1 MLGLGLGLTSS
12 LCWGVSDFI
21 GGLSARRLPLLF
33 VMVFSQSV
41 GLAVVIGVVAI
52 RGTAAPT
59 LVRLL
64 PAVGGGV
71 AGIAALT
78 GFYRALAIG
87 TMSVVAPI
95 AATGVSVPVVVG
107 IARGDR
113 PAASQLIGIV
123 VAIVGVVLASREHG
137 PGIEDRGA
145 SRASVALALLAA
157 AGFGCYF
164 VGVQSSARADPMW
177 ALLASRVAGLALLLV
192 VVAVQGGIVL
202 SRPGRGLWPLAAM
215 GVLDVSA
222 TGLYAVATRHG
233 LLSVVSVAA
242 SLYPLATVVLAR
254 VVLGERVRRVQELG
268 IAAALTG
275 VVLMAA
281 G

>member
-1 MLGLGLGLTSS
+1 LLGLGLGLTSS

-33 VMVFSQSV
+33 VMVSSQAV
-41 GLAVVIGVVAI
+41 GLAVVIGVVSI
-52 RGTAAPT
+52 RGTGAPA
-59 LVRLL
+59 LMRLL
-64 PAVGGGV
+64 PAVGGGL

-78 GFYRALAIG
+78 SFYRALAIG

-107 IARGDR
+107 IARGDQ
-113 PAASQLIGIV
+113 PAASQLVGIV
-123 VAIVGVVLASREHG
+123 VAVIGVVLASREHG

-177 ALLASRVAGLALLLV
+177 ALLASRVAGVALLLAV
-192 VVAVQGGIVL
+192 AAVQGGIAVA
-202 SRPGRGLWPLAAM
+202 RPGRLWPLAVM

-242 SLYPLATVVLAR
+242 SLYPLATVLLAR

-268 IAAALTG
+268 IAAALAG

>member
-33 VMVFSQSV
+33 VMVSSQAA

-52 RGTAAPT
+52 RGTDAPA

-64 PAVGGGV
+64 PAVGGGL

-78 GFYRALAIG
+78 SFYRALAIG

-107 IARGDR
+107 IARGDH

-123 VAIVGVVLASREHG
+123 IAVIGVVLASREHG

-157 AGFGCYF
+157 GGFGCYF

-177 ALLASRVAGLALLLV
+177 ALLASRVAGVVLLLAV
-192 VVAVQGGIVL
+192 AAVQGGIAVA
-202 SRPGRGLWPLAAM
+202 RPGRLWLLAVM

-222 TGLYAVATRHG
+222 TGFYAVATRHG

-242 SLYPLATVVLAR
+242 SLYPLATVLLAR

-268 IAAALTG
+268 IAAALAG

>member
-1 MLGLGLGLTSS
+1 MLGLGLGLISS

-33 VMVFSQSV
+33 VMISSQAV

-52 RGTAAPT
+52 RGTSAPA

-64 PAVGGGV
+64 PAVGGGL

-78 GFYRALAIG
+78 SFYRALAIG

-123 VAIVGVVLASREHG
+123 IAVIGVVLASREHG
-137 PGIEDRGA
+137 PGVEDRGA
-145 SRASVALALLAA
+145 SSAGIALALLAA

-164 VGVQSSARADPMW
+164 VGVQSSARVDPMW
-177 ALLASRVAGLALLLV
+177 ALLASRVAGVALLLV
-192 VVAVQGGIVL
+192 VAAVKGGIAV
-202 SRPGRGLWPLAAM
+202 GRSGRLWPLAVM

-254 VVLGERVRRVQELG
+254 VVLGERVRRVQEFG
-268 IAAALTG
+268 IAAALAG

>member
-1 MLGLGLGLTSS
+1 LLGLGLGLTSS

-33 VMVFSQSV
+33 VMVSSQAV

-52 RGTAAPT
+52 RGTGAPG

-64 PAVGGGV
+64 PAVGGGL

-78 GFYRALAIG
+78 SFYRALAIG

-107 IARGDR
+107 IARGDH

-123 VAIVGVVLASREHG
+123 IAVIGVVLASREHG

-145 SRASVALALLAA
+145 GRASVALALLAA

-177 ALLASRVAGLALLLV
+177 ALLASRVAGVALLLV
-192 VVAVQGGIVL
+192 VAAVQGGIAVA
-202 SRPGRGLWPLAAM
+202 RPGRLWPLALM

-222 TGLYAVATRHG
+222 TGFYAVATRHG

-242 SLYPLATVVLAR
+242 SLYPLATVLLAR

-268 IAAALTG
+268 IAAALAG

>member
-1 MLGLGLGLTSS
+1 MVSS
-12 LCWGVSDFI
+12 Q
-21 GGLSARRLPLLF
+21 A
-33 VMVFSQSV
+33 V

-52 RGTAAPT
+52 RGTGAPA

-64 PAVGGGV
+64 PAVGGGL

-107 IARGDR
+107 IARGDH
-113 PAASQLIGIV
+113 PAASQLAGIV
-123 VAIVGVVLASREHG
+123 IAVIGVVLASREHG

-177 ALLASRVAGLALLLV
+177 ALLASRVAGVALLLV
-192 VVAVQGGIVL
+192 VAAVQGGIAV
-202 SRPGRGLWPLAAM
+202 GAA
-215 GVLDVSA
+215 G
-222 TGLYAVATRHG
+222 
-233 LLSVVSVAA
+233 SVVAA
-242 SLYPLATVVLAR
+242 GADGGAGCVGHRVVCRCDAAR
-254 VVLGERVRRVQELG
+254 VAER
-268 IAAALTG
+268 G
-275 VVLMAA
+275 VGCGVAVPA
-281 G
+281 GDGLAGTSRAR

>member
-1 MLGLGLGLTSS
+1 LLGLGLGLTSS

-33 VMVFSQSV
+33 VMVSSQAV

-52 RGTAAPT
+52 RGTGAPA

-64 PAVGGGV
+64 PAVGGGL

-78 GFYRALAIG
+78 SFYRALAIG

-107 IARGDR
+107 IARGDH

-123 VAIVGVVLASREHG
+123 IAVIGVVLASREHG

-164 VGVQSSARADPMW
+164 VGVQSSSRADPMW
-177 ALLASRVAGLALLLV
+177 ALLASRVAGVALLLV
-192 VVAVQGGIVL
+192 VAAVQGGIAVA
-202 SRPGRGLWPLAAM
+202 RPGRLWPLALM

-222 TGLYAVATRHG
+222 TGFYAVATRHG

-242 SLYPLATVVLAR
+242 SLYPLATVLLAR

-268 IAAALTG
+268 IAAALAG

>member
-1 MLGLGLGLTSS
+1 
-12 LCWGVSDFI
+12 
-21 GGLSARRLPLLF
+21 
-33 VMVFSQSV
+33 MVFSQAV
-41 GLAVVIGVVAI
+41 GLAVVIGVVAV
-52 RGTAAPT
+52 RGVAVPD

-64 PAVGGGV
+64 PAVGGGL

-95 AATGVSVPVVVG
+95 AATGVAVPVVVG

-113 PAASQLIGIV
+113 PAASQLAGIV
-123 VAIVGVVLASREHG
+123 IAVVGVVLASREHG
-137 PGIEDRGA
+137 PGVEDRGA
-145 SRASVALALLAA
+145 SRAGVALALLAA

-177 ALLASRVAGLALLLV
+177 ALLASRVAGLALLLG
-192 VVAVQGGIVL
+192 VVAAQGGIAV
-202 SRPGRGLWPLAAM
+202 SRPGRLWPLAVM

-254 VVLGERVRRVQELG
+254 VVLGERVRRVQEVG
-268 IAAALTG
+268 IAAALAG

>member
-1 MLGLGLGLTSS
+1 LLGLGLGLTSS

-33 VMVFSQSV
+33 VMISSQAV

-52 RGTAAPT
+52 RGTGAPD
-59 LVRLL
+59 LARLL
-64 PAVGGGV
+64 PAVGGG
-71 AGIAALT
+71 
-78 GFYRALAIG
+78 
-87 TMSVVAPI
+87 
-95 AATGVSVPVVVG
+95 
-107 IARGDR
+107 
-113 PAASQLIGIV
+113 
-123 VAIVGVVLASREHG
+123 
-137 PGIEDRGA
+137 
-145 SRASVALALLAA
+145 LAA
-157 AGFGCYF
+157 GGFGCYF

-177 ALLASRVAGLALLLV
+177 ALLASRVAAVALLLA
-192 VVAVQGGIVL
+192 VVAVRGGIAVG
-202 SRPGRGLWPLAAM
+202 RPGRLWPLAVM

-242 SLYPLATVVLAR
+242 SLYPLATVLLAR

-268 IAAALTG
+268 IAAALAG
-275 VVLMAA
+275 VALMAA

>member
-33 VMVFSQSV
+33 VMISSQAV
-41 GLAVVIGVVAI
+41 GLAVVIGVVAV
-52 RGTAAPT
+52 RGTSAPG

-64 PAVGGGV
+64 PAAGGGL

-78 GFYRALAIG
+78 SFYRALAIG

-107 IARGDR
+107 IARGDH
-113 PAASQLIGIV
+113 PASSQLVGIV
-123 VAIVGVVLASREHG
+123 IAVIGVVLASREHG

-145 SRASVALALLAA
+145 SRASIALALLSAV
-157 AGFGCYF
+157 GFGCYF

-177 ALLASRVAGLALLLV
+177 ALLASRVAGVALLLV
-192 VVAVQGGIVL
+192 VAAVQGGIAVA
-202 SRPGRGLWPLAAM
+202 RPGRLWPLALM

-222 TGLYAVATRHG
+222 TGFYAVATRHG

-242 SLYPLATVVLAR
+242 SLYPLATVLLAR

-268 IAAALTG
+268 IAAALAG

>member
-33 VMVFSQSV
+33 VMISSQAV
-41 GLAVVIGVVAI
+41 GLAVVIGVVAV
-52 RGTAAPT
+52 RGTSAPG

-64 PAVGGGV
+64 PAVGGGL

-78 GFYRALAIG
+78 SFYRALAIG

-107 IARGDR
+107 IARGDH
-113 PAASQLIGIV
+113 PASSQLVGIV
-123 VAIVGVVLASREHG
+123 IAVIGVVLASREHG

-145 SRASVALALLAA
+145 SRASVVLALLSA

-177 ALLASRVAGLALLLV
+177 ALLASRVAGVALLLV
-192 VVAVQGGIVL
+192 VVAVQGGIAVAQ
-202 SRPGRGLWPLAAM
+202 PGRLWPLAVM

-222 TGLYAVATRHG
+222 TGFYAVATRHG

-242 SLYPLATVVLAR
+242 SLYPLATVLLAR
-254 VVLGERVRRVQELG
+254 VVLGERVRRVQEFG
-268 IAAALTG
+268 IAAALSG

>member
-1 MLGLGLGLTSS
+1 MVSS
-12 LCWGVSDFI
+12 Q
-21 GGLSARRLPLLF
+21 AA
-33 VMVFSQSV
+33 

-52 RGTAAPT
+52 RGTDAPA

-64 PAVGGGV
+64 PAVGGGL

-78 GFYRALAIG
+78 SFYRALAIG

-107 IARGDR
+107 IARGDH

-123 VAIVGVVLASREHG
+123 IAVIGVVLASREHG

-157 AGFGCYF
+157 GGFGCYF

-177 ALLASRVAGLALLLV
+177 ALLASRVAGVVLLLA
-192 VVAVQGGIVL
+192 VVAVQGGIAVA
-202 SRPGRGLWPLAAM
+202 RPGRLWLLAVM

-222 TGLYAVATRHG
+222 TGFYAVATRHG

-242 SLYPLATVVLAR
+242 SLYPLATVLLAR

-268 IAAALTG
+268 IAAALAG

>member
-1 MLGLGLGLTSS
+1 LLGLGLGLTSS

-33 VMVFSQSV
+33 VMISSQAV
-41 GLAVVIGVVAI
+41 GLAVVIGVVAV
-52 RGTAAPT
+52 RGTGAPD
-59 LVRLL
+59 LARLL
-64 PAVGGGV
+64 PAVGGGL

-78 GFYRALAIG
+78 SFYRALAIG

-123 VAIVGVVLASREHG
+123 IAVIGVVLASREHG
-137 PGIEDRGA
+137 PGIEDPGA
-145 SRASVALALLAA
+145 SRAGIALALLAA
-157 AGFGCYF
+157 VGFGCYF

-177 ALLASRVAGLALLLV
+177 ALLASRVAGVALLLL
-192 VVAVQGGIVL
+192 VAAAQGGIAVA
-202 SRPGRGLWPLAAM
+202 RPGRLWPLAVM

-222 TGLYAVATRHG
+222 TGFYAVATRHG

-254 VVLGERVRRVQELG
+254 VVLGERVRRVQEVG

-275 VVLMAA
+275 VVLMAS

>member
-33 VMVFSQSV
+33 VMISSQAV

-52 RGTAAPT
+52 RGTSAPA

-64 PAVGGGV
+64 PAVGGGL

-78 GFYRALAIG
+78 SFYRALAIG

-123 VAIVGVVLASREHG
+123 IAVIGVVLASREHG
-137 PGIEDRGA
+137 PGVEDRGA
-145 SRASVALALLAA
+145 SSAGIALALLAA

-177 ALLASRVAGLALLLV
+177 ALLASRVAGVALLLV
-192 VVAVQGGIVL
+192 VAAVKGGIAV
-202 SRPGRGLWPLAAM
+202 GRSGRLWPLAVM

-254 VVLGERVRRVQELG
+254 VVLGERVRRVQEFG
-268 IAAALTG
+268 IAAALAG

>member
-1 MLGLGLGLTSS
+1 LLGLGLGLTSS

-33 VMVFSQSV
+33 VMVSSQAV

-52 RGTAAPT
+52 RGTGAPA

-64 PAVGGGV
+64 PAVGGGL

-78 GFYRALAIG
+78 SFYRALAIG

-107 IARGDR
+107 IARGDH
-113 PAASQLIGIV
+113 PAASQLVGIV
-123 VAIVGVVLASREHG
+123 IAVIGVVLASREHG

-145 SRASVALALLAA
+145 SRVSVALALLAA

-177 ALLASRVAGLALLLV
+177 ALLASRVAGMALLLV
-192 VVAVQGGIVL
+192 VAAVQGGIAVA
-202 SRPGRGLWPLAAM
+202 RPGRLWPLALM

-242 SLYPLATVVLAR
+242 SLYPLATVLLAR

-268 IAAALTG
+268 IAAALAG

>member
-33 VMVFSQSV
+33 VMVSSQAV

-52 RGTAAPT
+52 RGTGAPA

-64 PAVGGGV
+64 PAVGGGL

-78 GFYRALAIG
+78 SFYRALAIG

-113 PAASQLIGIV
+113 PAASQLIGIFIAV
-123 VAIVGVVLASREHG
+123 IGVVLASREHG
-137 PGIEDRGA
+137 PGVEDRGA
-145 SRASVALALLAA
+145 SRAGIALALLSA

-177 ALLASRVAGLALLLV
+177 ALLASRVAGVALLLV
-192 VVAVQGGIVL
+192 VIAVQGGIAVA
-202 SRPGRGLWPLAAM
+202 RPGRLWPLAVM

-242 SLYPLATVVLAR
+242 SLYPLATVALAR

>member
-1 MLGLGLGLTSS
+1 LLGLGLGLTSS

-33 VMVFSQSV
+33 VMISSQAV

-52 RGTAAPT
+52 RGTAAPD

-64 PAVGGGV
+64 PAVGGGL
-71 AGIAALT
+71 AGVAALT
-78 GFYRALAIG
+78 SFYRALAIG

-95 AATGVSVPVVVG
+95 GATGVSVPVVVG

-123 VAIVGVVLASREHG
+123 IAVIGVVLASREHG

-145 SRASVALALLAA
+145 GRAGIALALLAA
-157 AGFGCYF
+157 AGFGSYF

-177 ALLASRVAGLALLLV
+177 ALLASRVAAVVLLLM
-192 VVAVQGGIVL
+192 VVAVRGGIAVG
-202 SRPGRGLWPLAAM
+202 RPGRLWPLAVM

-222 TGLYAVATRHG
+222 TGFYAIATRHG
-233 LLSVVSVAA
+233 LLSVVSVTA

-254 VVLGERVRRVQELG
+254 VVLGERVRRVQEAG

>member
-1 MLGLGLGLTSS
+1 LLGLGLGLTSS

-33 VMVFSQSV
+33 VMVSSQAA

-52 RGTAAPT
+52 RGTDAPA

-64 PAVGGGV
+64 PAVGGGL

-78 GFYRALAIG
+78 SFYRALAIG

-107 IARGDR
+107 IARGDH

-123 VAIVGVVLASREHG
+123 IAVIGVVLASREHG
-137 PGIEDRGA
+137 PGIEDPGA

-157 AGFGCYF
+157 GGFGCYF

-177 ALLASRVAGLALLLV
+177 ALLASRVAGVVLLLAV
-192 VVAVQGGIVL
+192 AAVQGGIAVA
-202 SRPGRGLWPLAAM
+202 RPGRLWLLAVM

-222 TGLYAVATRHG
+222 TGFYAVATRHG

-242 SLYPLATVVLAR
+242 SLYPLATVLLAR

-268 IAAALTG
+268 IAAALAG

>member
-1 MLGLGLGLTSS
+1 LLGLGLGLTSS

-33 VMVFSQSV
+33 VMVFSQAV
-41 GLAVVIGVVAI
+41 GLAVVIGVVAV
-52 RGTAAPT
+52 RGTGAPD
-59 LVRLL
+59 LARLL
-64 PAVGGGV
+64 PAIGGGL

-107 IARGDR
+107 IARGDQ
-113 PAASQLIGIV
+113 PAASQLVGIV
-123 VAIVGVVLASREHG
+123 VAVIGVVLASREHG

-177 ALLASRVAGLALLLV
+177 ALLASRVAGVALLLAV
-192 VVAVQGGIVL
+192 AAVQGGIAVA
-202 SRPGRGLWPLAAM
+202 RPGRLWPLAVM

-242 SLYPLATVVLAR
+242 SLYPLATVLLAR

-268 IAAALTG
+268 IAAALAG

>member
-52 RGTAAPT
+52 RGTGAPT

-64 PAVGGGV
+64 PAVGGGL

-78 GFYRALAIG
+78 SFYRALAIG

-113 PAASQLIGIV
+113 PAASQLVGIV
-123 VAIVGVVLASREHG
+123 IAVIGVVLASREHG
-137 PGIEDRGA
+137 PGIEDRGS
-145 SRASVALALLAA
+145 SRAGIVLALLSA

-177 ALLASRVAGLALLLV
+177 ALLASRVAGVALLLV
-192 VVAVQGGIVL
+192 VVAVHGGIAVA
-202 SRPGRGLWPLAAM
+202 RPGRVWPLAVM

-222 TGLYAVATRHG
+222 TGLYAIATRHG

-254 VVLGERVRRVQELG
+254 VLLGERVRRVQELG

>member
-1 MLGLGLGLTSS
+1 LLGLGLGLTSS

-41 GLAVVIGVVAI
+41 GLAVVIGVVAV
-52 RGTAAPT
+52 RGTAVPDLA
-59 LVRLL
+59 RLL
-64 PAVGGGV
+64 PAVGGGL

-113 PAASQLIGIV
+113 PAASQLAGIV
-123 VAIVGVVLASREHG
+123 IAVIGVVLASREHG

-177 ALLASRVAGLALLLV
+177 ALLASRAAGLTLLV
-192 VVAVQGGIVL
+192 VVVAAQGGIAV
-202 SRPGRGLWPLAAM
+202 SRPGRLWPLALM

-222 TGLYAVATRHG
+222 TGFYAVATRHG

-242 SLYPLATVVLAR
+242 SLYPLATVLLAR
-254 VVLGERVRRVQELG
+254 VVLGERVRRVQEFG

>member
-1 MLGLGLGLTSS
+1 LLGLGLGLTSS

-33 VMVFSQSV
+33 VMVFSQGV
-41 GLAVVIGVVAI
+41 GLAAVVGVVAV
-52 RGTAAPT
+52 RGTGAPD
-59 LVRLL
+59 LARLL
-64 PAVGGGV
+64 PAVGGGL

-113 PAASQLIGIV
+113 PAASQLVGIV
-123 VAIVGVVLASREHG
+123 IAVIGVVLASREHG

-145 SRASVALALLAA
+145 SRASVALALVAA

-177 ALLASRVAGLALLLV
+177 ALLASRAAGLTLLLV
-192 VVAVQGGIVL
+192 VVAAQGGIAV
-202 SRPGRGLWPLAAM
+202 SRPGRLWPLALM

-222 TGLYAVATRHG
+222 TGFYAVATRHG

-254 VVLGERVRRVQELG
+254 VVLGERVRRVQEFG

>member
-1 MLGLGLGLTSS
+1 LLGLGLGLTSS

-33 VMVFSQSV
+33 VMVSSQAV

-52 RGTAAPT
+52 RGTGAPA

-64 PAVGGGV
+64 PAVGGGL

-107 IARGDR
+107 IARGDH
-113 PAASQLIGIV
+113 PAASQLVGIV
-123 VAIVGVVLASREHG
+123 IAVIGVVLASREHG
-137 PGIEDRGA
+137 PGIEDGGA

-177 ALLASRVAGLALLLV
+177 ALLASRVAGVALLLV
-192 VVAVQGGIVL
+192 VAAVQGGIAVA
-202 SRPGRGLWPLAAM
+202 RPGRLWPLALM

-242 SLYPLATVVLAR
+242 SLYPLATVLLAR

-268 IAAALTG
+268 IAAALAG

>member
-1 MLGLGLGLTSS
+1 LLGLGLGLTSS

-33 VMVFSQSV
+33 VMVSSQAV
-41 GLAVVIGVVAI
+41 GLAVVIGVVSI
-52 RGTAAPT
+52 RGTGAPA
-59 LVRLL
+59 LMRLL
-64 PAVGGGV
+64 PAVGGGL

-78 GFYRALAIG
+78 SFYRALAIG

-107 IARGDR
+107 IARGDQ
-113 PAASQLIGIV
+113 PAASQLVGIV
-123 VAIVGVVLASREHG
+123 VAVIGVVLASREHG

-177 ALLASRVAGLALLLV
+177 ALLASRVAGVALLLAV
-192 VVAVQGGIVL
+192 TAVQGGIAVA
-202 SRPGRGLWPLAAM
+202 RPGRLWPLAVM

-242 SLYPLATVVLAR
+242 SLYPLATVLLAR

-268 IAAALTG
+268 IAAALAG

>member
-1 MLGLGLGLTSS
+1 LLGLGLGLTSS

-41 GLAVVIGVVAI
+41 GLAVVIAVVAI
-52 RGTAAPT
+52 RGTGAPG
-59 LVRLL
+59 LVRLV
-64 PAVGGGV
+64 PAVGGGL

-78 GFYRALAIG
+78 SFYRALAIG

-107 IARGDR
+107 IARGDH
-113 PAASQLIGIV
+113 PAASQLVGIV
-123 VAIVGVVLASREHG
+123 IAVIGVVLASREHG
-137 PGIEDRGA
+137 PGVEDRG
-145 SRASVALALLAA
+145 SGRAGIALALLSA

-177 ALLASRVAGLALLLV
+177 ALLASRVAGVALLLV
-192 VVAVQGGIVL
+192 VVAVQGGIAVA
-202 SRPGRGLWPLAAM
+202 RPGRVWPLAVM

>member
-1 MLGLGLGLTSS
+1 LLGLGLGLTSS

-33 VMVFSQSV
+33 VMVSSQAV

-52 RGTAAPT
+52 RGTGAPG

-64 PAVGGGV
+64 PAVGGGL

-78 GFYRALAIG
+78 SFYRALAIG

-107 IARGDR
+107 IARGDH

-123 VAIVGVVLASREHG
+123 IAVIGVVLASREHG

-177 ALLASRVAGLALLLV
+177 ALLASRVAGVALLLV
-192 VVAVQGGIVL
+192 VAAVQGGIAVA
-202 SRPGRGLWPLAAM
+202 RPGRLWPLALM

-222 TGLYAVATRHG
+222 TGFYAVATRHG

-242 SLYPLATVVLAR
+242 SLYPLATVLLAR

-268 IAAALTG
+268 IAAALAG

>member
-33 VMVFSQSV
+33 VMVSSQAV

-52 RGTAAPT
+52 RGTGAPA

-64 PAVGGGV
+64 PAVGGGL

-78 GFYRALAIG
+78 SFYRALAIG

-107 IARGDR
+107 IARGDH
-113 PAASQLIGIV
+113 PAASQLVGIV
-123 VAIVGVVLASREHG
+123 VAVIGVVLASREHG

-177 ALLASRVAGLALLLV
+177 ALLASRVAGVALLLV
-192 VVAVQGGIVL
+192 VAAVQGGIAVA
-202 SRPGRGLWPLAAM
+202 RPGRWWPLALM

-242 SLYPLATVVLAR
+242 SLYPLATVLLAR

-268 IAAALTG
+268 IAAALAG

>member
-1 MLGLGLGLTSS
+1 
-12 LCWGVSDFI
+12 
-21 GGLSARRLPLLF
+21 
-33 VMVFSQSV
+33 
-41 GLAVVIGVVAI
+41 
-52 RGTAAPT
+52 
-59 LVRLL
+59 
-64 PAVGGGV
+64 
-71 AGIAALT
+71 
-78 GFYRALAIG
+78 
-87 TMSVVAPI
+87 
-95 AATGVSVPVVVG
+95 
-107 IARGDR
+107 
-113 PAASQLIGIV
+113 
-123 VAIVGVVLASREHG
+123 
-137 PGIEDRGA
+137 
-145 SRASVALALLAA
+145 VALALLAA

-177 ALLASRVAGLALLLV
+177 ALLASRVAGVALLLV
-192 VVAVQGGIVL
+192 VAAVQGGIAVTQ
-202 SRPGRGLWPLAAM
+202 PGRLWPLAVM

-268 IAAALTG
+268 IAAALAG

>member
-1 MLGLGLGLTSS
+1 LLGLGLGLTSS

-33 VMVFSQSV
+33 VMIFSQAV
-41 GLAVVIGVVAI
+41 GLAAVIAVVAI
-52 RGTAAPT
+52 RGTGAPD

-64 PAVGGGV
+64 PAVGGGI

-107 IARGDR
+107 IARGDH

-123 VAIVGVVLASREHG
+123 IAVIGVVLASREHG

-145 SRASVALALLAA
+145 SGAGIALALLAA

-177 ALLASRVAGLALLLV
+177 SLLASRVAGVALLLV
-192 VVAVQGGIVL
+192 VAGVQGGIAV
-202 SRPGRGLWPLAAM
+202 SRPGRLWPLAVM

-222 TGLYAVATRHG
+222 TGFYAVATRHG

-254 VVLGERVRRVQELG
+254 VVLGERVRRVQEVG